1 MPTAD
6 FGKLEK
12 VLRIGEGRRL
22 KRLAQQADYIATLEP
37 DFQKLSDDELRGTT
51 TALRERFDNGESLDE
66 LLFEAYAAVREA
78 RWRDRSSGCSTSR

>member
-51 TALRERFDNGESLDE
+51 TALRERFDNGDRSTSCSSRLTRPC
-66 LLFEAYAAVREA
+66 AKRVGAH
-78 RWRDRSSGCSTSR
+78 RSSGCSTSR